1 MNRRSIPL
9 KSRVRYE
16 GRAQTFDRRAT
27 IGADLEKLPNPI
39 WRTVGMVLRSKLP
52 EFTRAQATNQKATE
66 ALKKNLQSN
75 SAASDK

>member
-1 MNRRSIPL
+1 MNRRTIPL

-39 WRTVGMVLRSKLP
+39 WRTVGLVLRSKLT
-52 EFTRAQATNQKATE
+52 EVTRAQVASKKVAE
-66 ALKKNLQSN
+66 PLKDKSAPN
-75 SAASDK
+75 SAA

>member
-1 MNRRSIPL
+1 MGVVVSPKLMNRRAIPL

-39 WRTVGMVLRSKLP
+39 WRTVGQVLRSAMTKS
-52 EFTRAQATNQKATE
+52 ANSSG
-66 ALKKNLQSN
+66 KK
-75 SAASDK
+75 